1 MKNFG
6 RVQALRGLNLKVG
19 KGVFGLIGPNAAGKT
34 TTLKILLG
42 LVRASSGEA
51 RVFDLDTWK
60 DSFEIR
66 TRTGVLHEK
75 PRFPGWVSG
84 REYLEQVSRLK
95 GVPKPRETTLQEL
108 ESFGLADAAERKIG
122 TYSAGMVQRLG
133 IAQAFIGR
141 PELVF
146 LDEPTANLDPL
157 GRAEFLDMI
166 KEHSRSIGVSVMI
179 STHILSEL
187 ERVCDSVAVIYN
199 GLTLEQGNLGN
210 LAERYSENLCVV
222 EFTDNAKIAEELAK
236 LDSVERVWLED
247 NVFNVKARDE
257 DRLYRDIVDL
267 AHNAGVGI
275 RKFEPKLIGLEEI
288 YKKVME
294 KGAATHS

>member
-1 MKNFG
+1 VKNFG